1 MAIMHVT
8 RRTGAVVALLAAVMV
23 AGVPA
28 SNEAQAARAMDANR
42 EQPGGA
48 LQQAGVTRRQI
59 GPVGRV
65 SNAGVGAGAPAASL
79 QVTPTA
85 TATLAPTAPITPVAT
100 ATVTPTAPITPPTPA
115 ATPGPSVQVLAV
127 GIYVLKGGQEQ
138 RVTRAPLGMPV
149 RLKMIVV
156 VTNAPQGGVPVVA
169 SWELRGMPQGK
180 VFLSYHHPFV
190 LSDGRMGLYFD
201 VTLPGHH
208 FATGAYLFVGAIT
221 FQGRLQQRATM
232 FHVAGQILT
241 QHPLRV
247 HYAHLR
253 LTIPPGW
260 HLDRGR
266 DSSGRVA
273 TGKDTLTLFSD
284 SRRAALFVVSVLLPK
299 APSSADLHGLPPLV
313 LEQEFK
319 GVTNVK
325 PLYFK
330 DQIDGHDVFAAQGD
344 VSIANHP
351 SLAIAIVT
359 NKNRWL
365 YAFTVANY
373 SKLAQPSEIHAALA
387 AIFGAKLD

>member
-28 SNEAQAARAMDANR
+28 SKEVQAARAMDANR

-48 LQQAGVTRRQI
+48 LRQAGVTLRQI

-65 SNAGVGAGAPAASL
+65 SNPGVEAVAPAASL
-79 QVTPTA
+79 VVTPTA
-85 TATLAPTAPITPVAT
+85 TATLTPTATITPVAT
-100 ATVTPTAPITPPTPA
+100 ATVTPTATITPLTPA

-127 GIYVLKGGQEQ
+127 GIYVVKGGQEQ
-138 RVTRAPLGMPV
+138 RVTKAPLGMPV

-156 VTNAPQGGVPVVA
+156 VANAPQGGVPVIA
-169 SWELRGMPQGK
+169 SWELRGIPQGK

-190 LSDGRMGLYFD
+190 LSDGREGLYFD
-201 VTLPGHH
+201 VTLPGQH

-253 LTIPPGW
+253 LTVPPGW

-266 DSSGRVA
+266 DRSGRLA
-273 TGKDTLTLFSD
+273 TGQDTLTLFSN

-313 LEQEFK
+313 LQQEFK

-330 DQIDGHDVFAAQGD
+330 DQIDGHDVFAAQGN
-344 VSIANHP
+344 VAIVNHP
-351 SLAIAIVT
+351 SMAIAIVT
-359 NKNRWL
+359 NKNRRL

-373 SKLAQPSEIHAALA
+373 FKRALPSEIHAALA

>member
-1 MAIMHVT
+1 MHVT
-8 RRTGAVVALLAAVMV
+8 RRTGAVVALLATMMV

-28 SNEAQAARAMDANR
+28 SKEAQAARAIDANR
-42 EQPGGA
+42 EQFRGA
-48 LQQAGVTRRQI
+48 LQQAGVTLRQI
-59 GPVGRV
+59 GPVGRA
-65 SNAGVGAGAPAASL
+65 SNARVGAVAPAASL
-79 QVTPTA
+79 DVTPTVTATLTPTA
-85 TATLAPTAPITPVAT
+85 TITPVAT
-100 ATVTPTAPITPPTPA
+100 ATVTSTATITPPTPIA
-115 ATPGPSVQVLAV
+115 NPGPAVQVLAV
-127 GIYVLKGGQEQ
+127 GIYVVKGGQEQ
-138 RVTRAPLGMPV
+138 HVTKAPLGMPV
-149 RLKMIVV
+149 RLKTIVMV
-156 VTNAPQGGVPVVA
+156 ANAPQGGVPVIA
-169 SWELRGMPQGK
+169 SWELRGIPQGK

-190 LSDGRMGLYFD
+190 LHDGRMGVYFD

-253 LTIPPGW
+253 LTVPPGW
-260 HLDRGR
+260 HLDRAR
-266 DSSGRVA
+266 DSRGRVA
-273 TGKDTLTLFSD
+273 TGKDTLTLFSN
-284 SRRAALFVVSVLLPK
+284 SRHAALFVVSVLLPR
-299 APSSADLHGLPPLV
+299 APSSTDLHGLPPLV
-313 LEQEFK
+313 LQQEFK

-325 PLYFK
+325 PLFFK
-330 DQIDGHDVFAAQGD
+330 DQIDGHDVFAAQGN

-373 SKLAQPSEIHAALA
+373 SKRALPSEIHAALA

>member
-28 SNEAQAARAMDANR
+28 SQAAQAARAMDANT
-42 EQPGGA
+42 EQPGGI
-48 LQQAGVTRRQI
+48 LQQAGVTLRPI

-65 SNAGVGAGAPAASL
+65 SNTGVEAVAPAASL
-79 QVTPTA
+79 EVTPTA
-85 TATLAPTAPITPVAT
+85 PAPLTPTATITPVAT
-100 ATVTPTAPITPPTPA
+100 ATVTPTATITPPTPA

-127 GIYVLKGGQEQ
+127 GIYVVKGGQEQ
-138 RVTRAPLGMPV
+138 RVTKAPLGMPV
-149 RLKMIVV
+149 RLKTIVV
-156 VTNAPQGGVPVVA
+156 VANAPQGGVPVIA
-169 SWELRGMPQGK
+169 SWELRGIPQGK

-190 LSDGRMGLYFD
+190 LHDGRMGMYFD

-253 LTIPPGW
+253 LTVPAGW

-273 TGKDTLTLFSD
+273 TGQDTLTLFSN
-284 SRRAALFVVSVLLPK
+284 SRHAALFVVSVLLPK
-299 APSSADLHGLPPLV
+299 APSSADLHGFPPLV

-330 DQIDGHDVFAAQGD
+330 DQIDGHDVFAAQGN

-373 SKLAQPSEIHAALA
+373 FKRALPSEIRAALA

>member
-65 SNAGVGAGAPAASL
+65 SNAGVEAVAAAASL
-79 QVTPTA
+79 EVTPT
-85 TATLAPTAPITPVAT
+85 AT

-138 RVTRAPLGMPV
+138 RVTKAPLGMPV

-156 VTNAPQGGVPVVA
+156 VANAPQGGVPVIA

-201 VTLPGHH
+201 VTVPGHH

-221 FQGRLQQRATM
+221 FQGRLQQKATM

-253 LTIPPGW
+253 LTVPAGW
-260 HLDRGR
+260 HLDHGR

-273 TGKDTLTLFSD
+273 TGQDTLTMFSA
-284 SRRAALFVVSVLLPK
+284 SRHAALFVVSVLLPK

-313 LEQEFK
+313 LQQEFR

-325 PLYFK
+325 PLFFK

-373 SKLAQPSEIHAALA
+373 SKRALPSEIHAALA